1 MTPKSDKVSLVTTIR
16 PTCEAKITQM
26 IFFAQTNGGFPVQYT
41 PMTIR
46 DAFCQVANFHFK
58 QSDSFRSDQVFVFP
72 LFVSNLF
79 WLVPGKKPTW
89 SMLEH
94 TRLSCVSSK
103 RFVFSITISILSSP
117 RALYSHHRCPKR
129 AQRY

>member
-58 QSDSFRSDQVFVFP
+58 QSDSFRSDQVFVWHFLCRICFG
-72 LFVSNLF
+72 LFQERNPRGVCWN
-79 WLVPGKKPTW
+79 
-89 SMLEH
+89 
-94 TRLSCVSSK
+94 
-103 RFVFSITISILSSP
+103 ILG
-117 RALYSHHRCPKR
+117 
-129 AQRY
+129 